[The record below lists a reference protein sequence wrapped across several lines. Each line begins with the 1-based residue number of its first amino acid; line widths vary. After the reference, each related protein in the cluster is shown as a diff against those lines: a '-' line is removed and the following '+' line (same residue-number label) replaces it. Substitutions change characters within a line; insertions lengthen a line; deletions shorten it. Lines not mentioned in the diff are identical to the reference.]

1 MEASFKGGAD
11 AWRKYLERN
20 LKASTPVDNGA
31 SPGSYTVVVQFI
43 VDKEGK
49 ISNVK
54 ASTNHGY
61 GMEEEAVKI
70 IKKGPTW
77 EPAIQK
83 GRQVKAYRKQPIDFI
98 VGVSANES
106 TQRDDPNEKSY
117 EGTPKNFGVRV
128 KTISNETYD
137 FNENAKVA
145 MDVVVDAK
153 GKVISVTYQPR
164 GSTTSS
170 LQYID
175 IARGLAFQLELGSSD
190 GGGKGMVV
198 FNFKVKE

>member
-1 MEASFKGGAD
+1 VID
-11 AWRKYLERN
+11 YLE
-20 LKASTPVDNGA
+20 
-31 SPGSYTVVVQFI
+31 
-43 VDKEGK
+43 EGFGL
-49 ISNVK
+49 SNVK